1 MVGSDDFQFIRIAH
15 LSAMA
20 VHKGSELTEEEKSG
34 ADEEKSWHIG
44 PFSAVPM
51 QQKGCRANFR
61 HFRVADKE
69 EGTHSS
75 DVSAM
80 VDK

>member
-1 MVGSDDFQFIRIAH
+1 MLGSDDFQFVRSAH

-20 VHKGSELTEEEKSG
+20 IHKGSELTDAERNGAEEEKS
-34 ADEEKSWHIG
+34 WRIG

-51 QQKGCRANFR
+51 QQKGCRATFR
-61 HFRVADKE
+61 KFRIADKE
-69 EGTHSS
+69 QGAHSS
-75 DVSAM
+75 DVSVM